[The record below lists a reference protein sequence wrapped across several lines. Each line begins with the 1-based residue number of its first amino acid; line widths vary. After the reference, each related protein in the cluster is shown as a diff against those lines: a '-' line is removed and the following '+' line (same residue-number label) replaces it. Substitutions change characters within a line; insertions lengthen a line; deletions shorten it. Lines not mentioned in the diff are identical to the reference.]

1 MYLRIFIS
9 NMNRTI
15 KITEEQL
22 RAVKNALKEG
32 WQLNPNKSQF
42 IGAYINKFRDKLNM
56 PDLKVPQVHDA
67 LQSPFFN
74 FRPEKKGYYRKD
86 EIEYALGPGLGS
98 LKRYFGV
105 TNDNKKEEPGRIKE
119 IPLELHNEIN
129 PDEYDEPEK
138 SEMELASDELLKNDE
153 ISYPL

>member
-1 MYLRIFIS
+1 
-9 NMNRTI
+9 MNRTI

-22 RAVKNALKEG
+22 RVVKNALKEG
-32 WQLNPNKSQF
+32 WQLNPNKFQF
-42 IGAYINKFRDKLNM
+42 IGAYINKFREKLNM

-74 FRPEKKGYYRKD
+74 FRPEKMGYYRKD

-105 TNDNKKEEPGRIKE
+105 TNNKKKEEPGRIKE
-119 IPLELHNEIN
+119 IPLELHWESLRDKNEKN

-138 SEMELASDELLKNDE
+138 SEMDLASDELLKNDE